1 MLNKA
6 VKKRESSC
14 IISGNVNWHSH
25 CGKQYR
31 DSLKSKTLELLYD
44 LAIPLLGI
52 YLKEM
57 KPLTQDLCTSMFI
70 STLFTIAKLWKWQ
83 CPLMVERIN
92 KMYIDTKEYSSAICD
107 NMDGP
112 WGHYAKWNKSDKHCS
127 ISHMVSKN
135 KNQNDFTE
143 NKLVLGW
150 GEWEKWLKVITGYK
164 LL

>member
-31 DSLKSKTLELLYD
+31 DSLKSKTL
-44 LAIPLLGI
+44 
-52 YLKEM
+52 